1 MRELLFNLTI
11 FLLANPE
18 YEQLE
23 INQLQEKYE
32 EIYGKVDKIDLKQA
46 MDCIIF
52 GTIQDV
58 QDFAD
63 DYELLNRYN
72 NEKM

>member
-1 MRELLFNLTI
+1 MKELLFNLTI
-11 FLLANPE
+11 FLLANPK

-23 INQLQEKYE
+23 ISQLQEKYE
-32 EIYGKVDKIDLKQA
+32 EVYGKVNKIDLKQA

-58 QDFAD
+58 HDFAD
-63 DYELLNRYN
+63 DYELLNRYT

>member
-1 MRELLFNLTI
+1 MKEILFNLTI

-23 INQLQEKYE
+23 ISQLQEKYE
-32 EIYGKVDKIDLKQA
+32 EVYGKVDKIDLKQA

-52 GTIQDV
+52 GTIQDI

>member
-1 MRELLFNLTI
+1 MKELLFNLTI

-32 EIYGKVDKIDLKQA
+32 EVYGKVDKIDLKQA

>member
-18 YEQLE
+18 HEQLE
-23 INQLQEKYE
+23 ISQLQEKYE